1 MFTHKI
7 VAYLISLAVGYWVL
21 TLADKQKNLTK
32 TVGQVIAWAII
43 SVSVLGPLC
52 TAYCRMCSK
61 NPSSCPWMDRS
72 HCGDKGAM
80 MEGHGMMD
88 DKDKTK

>member
-43 SVSVLGPLC
+43 SLSILGPLC
-52 TAYCRMCSK
+52 IGYCRIKCQPTSA
-61 NPSSCPWMDRS
+61 SCPWMGHS
-72 HCGDKGAM
+72 HCGDKG
-80 MEGHGMMD
+80 GMMD
-88 DKDKTK
+88 DKSTPK